1 MDHEV
6 WTNKRKN
13 IEKMWYKLV
22 KETASEVRQLHLYI
36 FKIWNNGEIRYLVD
50 SYIEDGWITQQINSN
65 SYYTIE
71 SSFQELQNL
80 FNNKLVIL

>member
-1 MDHEV
+1 
-6 WTNKRKN
+6 
-13 IEKMWYKLV
+13 MWYKLV
-22 KETASEVRQLHLYI
+22 KETASEVRQLHLNI
-36 FKIWNNGEIRYLVD
+36 FKIWNNGESRYLVD

-71 SSFQELQNL
+71 SSFQDLQNL